1 MPASRN
7 TLPLADKYEFAM
19 DTILRTTPALLGL
32 FSIVALCAHEL
43 SKIAKAQIKDSPM
56 VSKSGSHLQRCHR
69 GGTPRNMSTSDFFHV
84 TTPPRQDA
92 LTNQINNR
100 NCSTSAIVHASFCNN
115 GKYRHASVCATACP
129 FDPMS
134 PEACRDHN
142 MHVGGRRRARHHQ
155 GDTKG
160 G

>member
-1 MPASRN
+1 MTPNAGVAKYA
-7 TLPLADKYEFAM
+7 PLADKYEFAM

-84 TTPPRQDA
+84 TTPPRQH
-92 LTNQINNR
+92 R
-100 NCSTSAIVHASFCNN
+100 NSPPYLASY
-115 GKYRHASVCATACP
+115 GK
-129 FDPMS
+129 
-134 PEACRDHN
+134 
-142 MHVGGRRRARHHQ
+142 RARL
-155 GDTKG
+155 
-160 G
+160 